1 MTNQNNQLK
10 KLPTNLNIEIR
21 QLFTQ
26 ANPIYNPEREQWVY
40 ERLVY
45 YYRCIVFAYTGAEP
59 QEMAFFA
66 AKFRGL
72 AQWICNSSA
81 HKRCLIIGGPAG
93 IGKTTIAKALQMF
106 FNQDA
111 ALYGSV
117 MQMSA
122 KDVGDYYRFRD
133 DGEKWDIY
141 TGKATV
147 VRYNQ
152 PPQPRCKILFV
163 DDLGMEE
170 DDFRDYGTKTQPMAK
185 LIHDRHERGLVT
197 IFSTNLGCMDMLR
210 EKYDD
215 RIMDRMNS
223 YCKLFYTMPSL
234 RR

>member
-1 MTNQNNQLK
+1 MF
-10 KLPTNLNIEIR
+10 PTA
-21 QLFTQ
+21 
-26 ANPIYNPEREQWVY
+26 ANPIFNPEREDWVY
-40 ERLVY
+40 ARLMDYFSAIVY
-45 YYRCIVFAYTGAEP
+45 INTGAKP
-59 QEMAFFA
+59 QELAFFA
-66 AKFRGL
+66 AKFKGL
-72 AQWICNSSA
+72 AQWICNSSST
-81 HKRCLIIGGPAG
+81 KRCLIIGGPAG
-93 IGKTTIAKALQMF
+93 IGKTTIARTLKMF
-106 FNQDA
+106 LTQDTS
-111 ALYGSV
+111 YFGSV

-122 KDVGDYYRFRD
+122 KDVGDYYRYRE

-147 VRYNQ
+147 LRYNQ

-197 IFSTNLGCMDMLR
+197 IFSTNLGSMDMLR

-223 YCKLFYTMPSL
+223 YCKLFYSL
-234 RR
+234 KSFRG